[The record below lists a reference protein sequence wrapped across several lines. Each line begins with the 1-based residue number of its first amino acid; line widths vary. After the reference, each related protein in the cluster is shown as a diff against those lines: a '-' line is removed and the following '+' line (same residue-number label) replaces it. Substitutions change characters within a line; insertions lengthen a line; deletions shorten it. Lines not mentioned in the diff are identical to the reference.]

1 MKKKIINGLLVA
13 TILFIAISVIGIIVL
28 DGVAQSVIQSKAT
41 EGLGVNVKLDSV
53 HVGVLTRTSSIKGLT
68 IANPEPFLTEENP
81 NLLTVTE
88 ATADFSVFQM
98 LDKEVNI
105 NKVFV
110 EGVTLYLQQDTGLSN
125 IETVINTISNDET
138 PNGSHPE
145 PPFTIAH
152 FIISDIT
159 VIASGKFTIL
169 DKGAVTAHIDQ
180 IVMHDIGTHGD
191 AEVVAEAIT
200 SAVTHAILQHLSN
213 NPVEGFSK
221 IAFSKVT
228 EMINGLPVFHQLGI
242 GTAIQNVTDTTGKV
256 IDSVIG
262 GIGNLLG
269 GNKDNGKK

>member
-13 TILFIAISVIGIIVL
+13 TILFIGISVIGIIVL

-98 LDKEVNI
+98 LDKEVKI

-138 PNGSHPE
+138 PDGSHPE

-152 FIISDIT
+152 FIINDIT

-180 IVMHDIGTHGD
+180 IVMHDIGTDGD
-191 AEVVAEAIT
+191 AEVIAEAIT
-200 SAVTHAILQHLSN
+200 SAVTHAILQHLFN

-228 EMINGLPVFHQLGI
+228 ELINGLPVFHQLGI
-242 GTAIQNVTDTTGKV
+242 GTAIQNITDTTGKV

>member
-1 MKKKIINGLLVA
+1 MVA
-13 TILFIAISVIGIIVL
+13 TILFIGISVIGIIVL

-98 LDKEVNI
+98 LDKEVKI

-152 FIISDIT
+152 FIINDIT

-180 IVMHDIGTHGD
+180 IVMHDIGTDGD
-191 AEVVAEAIT
+191 AEVIAEAIT

-228 EMINGLPVFHQLGI
+228 ELINGLPVFHQLGI
-242 GTAIQNVTDTTGKV
+242 GTAIQNITDTTGKV

-262 GIGNLLG
+262 GIGNMLG
-269 GNKDNGKK
+269 GTKDNGKK

>member
-13 TILFIAISVIGIIVL
+13 TILFIGISVIGIIVL

-98 LDKEVNI
+98 LDKEVKI

-138 PNGSHPE
+138 PDGSHPE

-152 FIISDIT
+152 FIINDIT

-180 IVMHDIGTHGD
+180 IVMHDIGTDGD

-228 EMINGLPVFHQLGI
+228 ELINGLPVFHQLGI
-242 GTAIQNVTDTTGKV
+242 GTAIQNITDTTGKV

>member
-138 PNGSHPE
+138 PDGSHPE

-180 IVMHDIGTHGD
+180 IVMHDIGTDGD

-269 GNKDNGKK
+269 GNKENGKK

>member
-180 IVMHDIGTHGD
+180 IVMHDIGTDGD